1 MANEKDDQIEVEIDK
16 AEDEAPEVQVE
27 AAEDN
32 PPRKDEVTDT
42 LEELRRRIEEERLAR
57 IEAERKAQEAMQT
70 AAQARNEAEDTNLH
84 LVTNAIGT
92 LKQNGAILKDRYKSA
107 MEAGD
112 YDTVA
117 EIQQEMAN
125 NSHKLSELERG
136 KAAMESRPRVEVPQ
150 APQVTDPVEALAS
163 QLSPRSA
170 QWVRS
175 HPEYATNP
183 VLREKMIAAHR
194 LAVADSMAPDTDDYF
209 DYVESVLRIKK
220 ADPAPAQDSDASSAA
235 AKPIQRRSSPPAAPV
250 SRSGTGDGSRPNVVR
265 LTSEEREM
273 AQMMGMSEKQYAE
286 NKLKLI
292 QEGRLTKH

>member
-1 MANEKDDQIEVEIDK
+1 MANEKDDQIEVEIEK
-16 AEDEAPEVQVE
+16 VEDAAPEVEVV
-27 AAEDN
+27 AAEAESA
-32 PPRKDEVTDT
+32 KDEVTET
-42 LEELRRRIEEERLAR
+42 LDELRKRLESERAAR
-57 IEAERKAQEAMQT
+57 LDAERRAQEAASV

-92 LKQNGAILKDRYKSA
+92 LKQNAAILKDHYKSA

-112 YDTVA
+112 YDRVA

-136 KAAMESRPRVEVPQ
+136 KAAMESKPRVEVPRT
-150 APQVTDPVEALAS
+150 PQITDPVEALAS

-209 DYVESVLRIKK
+209 DYVEGVLRIKK
-220 ADPAPAQDSDASSAA
+220 SEPVRNQDDDATSAA
-235 AKPIQRRSSPPAAPV
+235 AKPVQRRSSPPAAPV

-273 AQMMGMSEKQYAE
+273 AQMMGMTDKQYAE

>member
-1 MANEKDDQIEVEIDK
+1 MADNKDDQIEVEVEK
-16 AEDEAPEVQVE
+16 TEDAAPEIEVV
-27 AAEDN
+27 AAESS
-32 PPRKDEVTDT
+32 PSKDDVTETLDT
-42 LEELRRRIEEERLAR
+42 LRKKIEEERLAR
-57 IEAERKAQEAMQT
+57 VEAERRAQEAANM

-92 LKQNGAILKDRYKSA
+92 LKQNAAILKDHYKSA

-112 YDTVA
+112 YDRVA

-136 KAAMESRPRVEVPQ
+136 KAAMESKPRVEVPRTPQ
-150 APQVTDPVEALAS
+150 ATDPVEAFAS

-175 HPEYATNP
+175 HPEYAVNP

-194 LAVADSMAPDTDDYF
+194 LAVADSMAPDTDEYF
-209 DYVESVLRIKK
+209 DYVEGILRIKK
-220 ADPAPAQDSDASSAA
+220 SDPVQTQGEEATSAA
-235 AKPIQRRSSPPAAPV
+235 AKPVQRRSSPPAAPV

-273 AQMMGMSEKQYAE
+273 AQMMGMTDKQYAE